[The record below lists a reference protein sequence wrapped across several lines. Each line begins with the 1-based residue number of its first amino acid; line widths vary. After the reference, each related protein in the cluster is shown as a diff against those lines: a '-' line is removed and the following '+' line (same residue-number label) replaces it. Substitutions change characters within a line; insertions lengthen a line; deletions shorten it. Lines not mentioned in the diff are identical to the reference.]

1 MKGLIILGLCISVLL
16 SACTP
21 DNIVIS
27 TRVAGTI
34 AAMPTATSYPT
45 LTPNSTLTPYP
56 TFTPAPESTAF
67 PTVEPTRAFAK
78 WNSDQA
84 LGAFVNAGLEVG
96 RMRWMTMDDFGM
108 APKLAMDGT
117 RFFIPSLCAE
127 CGGRIFAF
135 DNQAGMDATAEYYLS
150 LNQSDP
156 ASFSWIFMKDNIIVQ
171 LNGDTPETL
180 ARKYEAAL
188 YSMP

>member
-1 MKGLIILGLCISVLL
+1 MKSLIIIGLCISVLL
-16 SACTP
+16 AGCTP
-21 DNIVIS
+21 NNNIIS
-27 TRVAGTI
+27 TRVARTI
-34 AAMPTATSYPT
+34 AAMPSATSYPT
-45 LTPNSTLTPYP
+45 LTPYSTLTPYP
-56 TFTPAPESTAF
+56 TYTQAPESTVI

-78 WNSDQA
+78 WNSDQV

-96 RMRWMTMDDFGM
+96 PMRWMKADDYGEVPM
-108 APKLAMDGT
+108 LAMDGT
-117 RFFIPSLCAE
+117 RFFIPSLCAD

-135 DNQAGMDATAEYYLS
+135 DNQAGLDATAEYYSS

-171 LNGDTPETL
+171 LNGDTPEAL

-188 YSMP
+188 NSMP

>member
-1 MKGLIILGLCISVLL
+1 MKGIIIVILYISILL
-16 SACTP
+16 SGCTP
-21 DNIVIS
+21 NNNIIS
-27 TRVAGTI
+27 MRVAETI
-34 AAMPTATSYPT
+34 AAMPTATPYP
-45 LTPNSTLTPYP
+45 TLTPYP
-56 TFTPAPESTAF
+56 TYTPAPESTVI

-96 RMRWMTMDDFGM
+96 RMRWMTTDDYGS

-117 RFFIPSLCAE
+117 RFFIPSLCAD

-150 LNQSDP
+150 LIQSDP
-156 ASFSWIFMKDNIIVQ
+156 SSFSWIFMKDNIIVQ

-188 YSMP
+188 NAMP

>member
-1 MKGLIILGLCISVLL
+1 MKGLIIALLSISILL

-21 DNIVIS
+21 NRIVIS
-27 TRVAGTI
+27 TRVAETI
-34 AAMPTATSYPT
+34 AAMPIATS
-45 LTPNSTLTPYP
+45 NP
-56 TFTPAPESTAF
+56 TFTSYATHTQAPANTVI

-78 WNSDQA
+78 WNSDQV
-84 LGAFVNAGLEVG
+84 LGAFVDAGLEVG
-96 RMRWMTMDDFGM
+96 PMRWMNVDDYGL

-127 CGGRIFAF
+127 CGGRILAF
-135 DNQAGMDATAEYYLS
+135 KDQAGLESTADYYLS

-180 ARKYEAAL
+180 AHKYETAL
-188 YSMP
+188 NTMP

>member
-1 MKGLIILGLCISVLL
+1 MKGLIISILCISILL

-21 DNIVIS
+21 DNNVIS

-34 AAMPTATSYPT
+34 AAKPTATSYPT
-45 LTPNSTLTPYP
+45 LTPYSTFTPYP
-56 TFTPAPESTAF
+56 TYTQAPESTII

-78 WNSDQA
+78 WNSDQV
-84 LGAFVNAGLEVG
+84 LGAFVDAGLEVG
-96 RMRWMTMDDFGM
+96 PMRWMKSDDYGL
-108 APKLAMDGT
+108 APMLAMDGT

-127 CGGRIFAF
+127 CGGRILAF
-135 DNQAGMDATAEYYLS
+135 KDQAGLDATAEYYLS

-188 YSMP
+188 NSMP